1 MTMLAVIDKKSRIAK
16 HGHGVNH
23 CCLTT
28 LKVHHNDPSLSGHY
42 RGTYWRRL
50 YVIRRRRCGT
60 EVWETCWRPGRSA
73 LTSTLSSWWWCCRC
87 GVVAH
92 GTGVCCSYLM
102 NWTSA
107 VSTAFL
113 LLLLQ
118 RVTTIFSASVLEPYL
133 SEVQQS
139 FRFVHKQFHCILHS
153 VIIIYL

>member
-1 MTMLAVIDKKSRIAK
+1 MTVLAVIDKKSRIAK

-28 LKVHHNDPSLSGHY
+28 LKVHHNDASLTGHY
-42 RGTYWRRL
+42 CGTDWRRL
-50 YVIRRRRCGT
+50 YVVRRRRCGT
-60 EVWETCWRPGRSA
+60 EVRQTCWRPRRSA
-73 LTSTLSSWWWCCRC
+73 LTSTLSSWWWCRRC
-87 GVVAH
+87 GVVAD
-92 GTGVCCSYLM
+92 GSGVACCYLM

-133 SEVQQS
+133 LEIQQAADSCINS
-139 FRFVHKQFHCILHS
+139 FTAFNHNNLTI
-153 VIIIYL
+153 